1 LLLIAMLFGGLAFA
15 TLAVRGARPAPTRFL
30 QPGGIAMRLSLFCLT
45 VLLASASPDL
55 VIAQTKPADR
65 RVVALREATLKS
77 GASAAE
83 FERFFADSVARP
95 LNRHIPGVHA
105 YLLKGERG
113 ARVGGYVIVYEF
125 QSLARRN
132 AYFPRADTT
141 SALYERLAKAVP
153 PNSMENLSR
162 YVDVAAYTDYVVVR

>member
-1 LLLIAMLFGGLAFA
+1 MAIGRAGKKSETAE
-15 TLAVRGARPAPTRFL
+15 GAEHN
-30 QPGGIAMRLSLFCLT
+30 QPGTGRIEAFSDPKGNAVGNASFLVEDYVPERLDVQLK
-45 VLLASASPDL
+45 AK
-55 VIAQTKPADR
+55 QT
-65 RVVALREATLKS
+65 TLKS
-77 GASAAE
+77 GVSATE
-83 FERFFADSVARP
+83 FERYFADSVAGP

-132 AYFPRADTT
+132 AYFPRADTS
-141 SALYERLAKAVP
+141 SAMYQRLAKALP
-153 PNSMENLSR
+153 ANSMENLSR

>member
-1 LLLIAMLFGGLAFA
+1 
-15 TLAVRGARPAPTRFL
+15 
-30 QPGGIAMRLSLFCLT
+30 MRLSLFCLT
-45 VLLASASPDL
+45 VLLVSASAEAAS
-55 VIAQTKPADR
+55 AQAKPASV
-65 RVVALREATLKS
+65 RVVALRETTLKS
-77 GASAAE
+77 GVSATE
-83 FERFFADSVARP
+83 FERYFADSVAGP

-132 AYFPRADTT
+132 AYFPRADTS
-141 SALYERLAKAVP
+141 SAMYQRLAKALP
-153 PNSMENLSR
+153 ANSMENLSR